1 MSSRQKR
8 TYREGKKPTT
18 GQWGLIYFIQHN
30 TGAIFKGATARD
42 ADDFIRS
49 NLQKARNARD
59 AALYSQILT
68 K

>member
-1 MSSRQKR
+1 MNGRQKR

-30 TGAIFKGATARD
+30 TGSIFKGATARD
-42 ADDFIRS
+42 ADDFIRN
-49 NLQKARNARD
+49 NLKKARNARD
-59 AALYSQILT
+59 DALYSQILT